1 VKRSKRERKISK
13 VMGEFKDG
21 SLKSG
26 GSGRKVTNPK
36 QAIAIALSEA
46 EGMNQGG
53 IVSLAQTGSPFTNS
67 IRPRRQT
74 NMGPRSIAPMQQRGF
89 QSPMQRNF
97 MQLQNQMQS
106 MQQNPLELY
115 QGYLGQKYIG
125 PMQQEQ
131 QDKISQFVGAVNQ
144 AERQVFGG
152 QQDGKTFGGRLQP
165 GMPGLGLQN
174 QPAFLQPTNQ
184 APDVMPPMN
193 QAPDVM
199 PQQLQPLRMNQGG
212 MMYSDIMNRPM
223 FQTPQQ
229 RQGLGIMAGVAPV
242 RGYEEGGMATPEY
255 TPKFMR
261 EEDAEEDGLG
271 RMLFEFFIV
280 DPDDPV
286 DVGLASASAAMVAG
300 GITAPGAVATQLAR
314 MGYKGKKLFDAVK
327 KIESLGKPSN
337 PDAGIVRRA
346 TAPVTGTIGATM
358 TAREIPE
365 IPSYIEA
372 AGGIGDLVRDAV
384 MKDEAQ
390 GYAMGGIAQLSNG
403 GLAERIMALLP
414 KKAQQA
420 VEILDKGIDAGRVTL
435 DDIFDAVRKGDI
447 SSKDA
452 DALIVKAQQAKPK
465 VDDVYPGDVPVG
477 TPKMRPEDLEA
488 PSITPKMTA
497 DDIATPP
504 ESAIPTPPKPPAT
517 GKAVD
522 DAAGDAKKPITQRVR
537 QSVPGQVVSGAL
549 KPITSPIRVGAP
561 VAAGAYALN
570 QLIESGKIQEA
581 MDMAMNNPTVKSLID
596 AGKPAYEAV
605 TEFFGPI
612 GDALFPDTGER
623 VELTES
629 VQARL
634 PEVEKARKEGFPE
647 PPTDA
652 KKDDET
658 GTPVPEATGI
668 MKFLF
673 GKDGIGGDPGAVGKA
688 MDYLADPRTRYAL
701 ARAAESRPGVVD
713 RNFFTDFTLGQAEYD
728 QLQGKDET
736 ALMQNYEFL
745 KQAGKSDDEIFNLL
759 LSKDTASDI
768 AKTLEDRVYSLFGD
782 IDANPKYI
790 GLSTEEKLAE
800 ARRLVYGGGSLDAPA
815 ADSDVVQ
822 TVDLE

>member
-1 VKRSKRERKISK
+1 LNKRQKKIGK

-21 SLKSG
+21 TLKSG

-53 IVSLAQTGSPFTNS
+53 
-67 IRPRRQT
+67 
-74 NMGPRSIAPMQQRGF
+74 
-89 QSPMQRNF
+89 
-97 MQLQNQMQS
+97 
-106 MQQNPLELY
+106 
-115 QGYLGQKYIG
+115 
-125 PMQQEQ
+125 
-131 QDKISQFVGAVNQ
+131 
-144 AERQVFGG
+144 
-152 QQDGKTFGGRLQP
+152 
-165 GMPGLGLQN
+165 
-174 QPAFLQPTNQ
+174 
-184 APDVMPPMN
+184 
-193 QAPDVM
+193 
-199 PQQLQPLRMNQGG
+199 
-212 MMYSDIMNRPM
+212 MMYSQIMQRPM

-229 RQGLGIMAGVAPV
+229 RQGMGIMAGVAPV

-255 TPKFMR
+255 TPKFLR
-261 EEDAEEDGLG
+261 EEQPEEDSIG

-300 GITAPGAVATQLAR
+300 GITAPGAVAAQLAR

-390 GYAMGGIAQLSNG
+390 GYAMGGIAQLSGG
-403 GLAERIMALLP
+403 GLIERIMSLLP

-435 DDIFDAVRKGDI
+435 DDIFDAFRKGDI

-477 TPKMRPEDLEA
+477 TPKMRPGDLEA
-488 PSITPKMTA
+488 PSTTPKMKA

-504 ESAIPTPPKPPAT
+504 ESAMPTPPKPPAKVADEVT
-517 GKAVD
+517 EAAEEAAKKAD
-522 DAAGDAKKPITQRVR
+522 KKPITQRVR

-549 KPITSPIRVGAP
+549 KPITSPITVGAP

-581 MDMAMNNPTVKSLID
+581 IDMAMNNPTVKSLID

-605 TEFFGPI
+605 KEFFGPAA
-612 GDALFPDTGER
+612 DALFPDTGER

-629 VQARL
+629 AQARL
-634 PEVEKARKEGFPE
+634 PEVEN
-647 PPTDA
+647 T
-652 KKDDET
+652 T
-658 GTPVPEATGI
+658 
-668 MKFLF
+668 LF
-673 GKDGIGGDPGAVGKA
+673 
-688 MDYLADPRTRYAL
+688 RSQYAL
-701 ARAAESRPGVVD
+701 ARASQPTEGFVP
-713 RNFFTDFTLGQAEYD
+713 RNFFSDFVLGQAEYD

-759 LSKDTASDI
+759 LSKDTSSDLMNQYRDAVLTLFNESRDLAQNVGANEADLLKQAQENAAKIIFGTQAS
-768 AKTLEDRVYSLFGD
+768 E
-782 IDANPKYI
+782 PQ
-790 GLSTEEKLAE
+790 
-800 ARRLVYGGGSLDAPA
+800 
-815 ADSDVVQ
+815 DSDVTEIPLQPAVQ
-822 TVDLE
+822 